1 MIAPAG
7 AHSKGHCIALVI
19 VSKLQNHNLTM
30 PKIILSQAILSI
42 LSSGAGIAGCYE
54 LFMKDRLMANLALPT
69 VKIIFGVVKLSVALC
84 DGLATFSMCYYLSSY
99 QTSFKTTKSVLSW
112 LFFFSIHRGFLVCAA
127 QIAHTVAY
135 LAWPQKTYWIPFH
148 LAMSKLHVLTLRECY
163 LFPVTVGFASLTP
176 KLVAMLNS
184 RSTLRSRFR
193 SRAKLFTRDEP
204 NLTTYI
210 TSQMKIRSDSSPENE
225 TNVKAVDREPP
236 LASDSMELNKIRTNH
251 LSTIY
256 NDPSHAKG
264 VEIIEIVKGPFTA

>member
-1 MIAPAG
+1 MNFITMPAG
-7 AHSKGHCIALVI
+7 AHSKGHPVALVI
-19 VSKLQNHNLTM
+19 
-30 PKIILSQAILSI
+30 AILSV
-42 LSSGAGIAGCYE
+42 LSFGAGIAGCYE

-69 VKIIFGVVKLSVALC
+69 VKIIFGIVKLSVALC

-127 QIAHTVAY
+127 QIAHMVAY

-163 LFPVTVGFASLTP
+163 PFPVSVGFASLTL

-184 RSTLRSRFR
+184 RSTLRARFH
-193 SRAKLFTRDEP
+193 SRAKLLKRDEP

-210 TSQMKIRSDSSPENE
+210 TSQMKIHSDSSPENE
-225 TNVKAVDREPP
+225 VDVKAVDREPP
-236 LASDSMELNKIRTNH
+236 LTPDLIELNKIRTNH
-251 LSTIY
+251 SSTSC
-256 NDPSHAKG
+256 NDPSNAKG
-264 VEIIEIVKGPFTA
+264 VEIVDIVKGPFTA